1 MSTVSCAA
9 ASRVDRGGGVEHNSG
24 VTSPLTLRASAAA
37 FMRRFMAAA
46 AGRISALRTSC
57 RRARIE
63 IATLNL
69 AFPAGAAGS
78 LSTRL
83 LFPR

>member
-1 MSTVSCAA
+1 M
-9 ASRVDRGGGVEHNSG
+9 EHNSG

-57 RRARIE
+57 CRARIE

-69 AFPAGAAGS
+69 AFPLARRARCRRGCCFHGDGTA
-78 LSTRL
+78 
-83 LFPR
+83 PR